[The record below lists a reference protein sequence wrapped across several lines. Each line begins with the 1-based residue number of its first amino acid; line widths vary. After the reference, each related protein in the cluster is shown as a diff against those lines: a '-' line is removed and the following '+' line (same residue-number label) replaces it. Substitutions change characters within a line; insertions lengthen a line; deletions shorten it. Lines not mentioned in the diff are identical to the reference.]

1 MTNDFKV
8 YNGSSDLNIKEL
20 DINEFENIED
30 NEEIEEDNIE
40 NYFKTDYYT
49 NDYIHFLILKTNPY
63 DKRINVVDKK
73 KNINNSKFIFKHYT
87 KIFNLLYD
95 HYQHTYIYFLS
106 MI

>member
-1 MTNDFKV
+1 M
-8 YNGSSDLNIKEL
+8 IKDKPRIKL
-20 DINEFENIED
+20 I
-30 NEEIEEDNIE
+30 DNIPDSPR
-40 NYFKTDYYT
+40 F
-49 NDYIHFLILKTNPY
+49 NDLWFFGKRVFCNKNPY

-73 KNINNSKFIFKHYT
+73 KNINNIKFIFKHYT